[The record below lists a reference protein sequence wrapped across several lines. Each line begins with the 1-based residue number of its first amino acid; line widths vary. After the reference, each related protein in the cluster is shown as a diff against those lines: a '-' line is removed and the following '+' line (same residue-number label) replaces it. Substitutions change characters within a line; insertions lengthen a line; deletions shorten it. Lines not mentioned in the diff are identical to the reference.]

1 MHQGRESLLIFHV
14 VPYWLNK
21 ILSALNGDIFS
32 VLVGVLGMSSAQ
44 AAESGDVH
52 LVANIFKPLS
62 RPAQMLLEP
71 TQLVLL
77 VTLGIF
83 LIVVGVLVFV
93 LIQFRPCLDEP
104 DSLKPGCYMPVL
116 RG

>member
-1 MHQGRESLLIFHV
+1 M

-62 RPAQMLLEP
+62 RPAQMLL
-71 TQLVLL
+71 